1 MTKLLVEELIET
13 RLDRFLRRKFVYL
26 TQGIIE
32 KTLRKG
38 QIKVNDKN
46 AKASTRVR
54 KGDIVIIA
62 DYLINEENHTLRK
75 KNYFSPAVIS
85 LSSKILKEYLIFS
98 CEEFIAI
105 NKPNGVAAQGGSKI
119 TISIDHALQYL
130 NETENNE
137 YRLVHRIDKDTSG
150 IFIIAKNLN
159 STILLGEA
167 FREKQI
173 KKTYLAIVSGN
184 AYSLPKEGSIESYI
198 SKEKSGIHE
207 IVKETK
213 DGKFAHTSYK
223 ILATNQHMA
232 AIKYTPL
239 TGRMHQLRYHSKQ
252 LGFPILGDMKYGNL
266 NFKRMMLHALEIFI
280 PEKIFGQEYVIK
292 APLDNTFV
300 SCLQEL
306 DNCYTNIIKELY
318 S

>member
-46 AKASTRVR
+46 AKASTRVH

-62 DYLINEENHTLRK
+62 DYLINKENHTLHK

-137 YRLVHRIDKDTSG
+137 
-150 IFIIAKNLN
+150 
-159 STILLGEA
+159 
-167 FREKQI
+167 
-173 KKTYLAIVSGN
+173 
-184 AYSLPKEGSIESYI
+184 
-198 SKEKSGIHE
+198 
-207 IVKETK
+207 
-213 DGKFAHTSYK
+213 
-223 ILATNQHMA
+223 
-232 AIKYTPL
+232 
-239 TGRMHQLRYHSKQ
+239 
-252 LGFPILGDMKYGNL
+252 
-266 NFKRMMLHALEIFI
+266 
-280 PEKIFGQEYVIK
+280 
-292 APLDNTFV
+292 
-300 SCLQEL
+300 
-306 DNCYTNIIKELY
+306 
-318 S
+318 